1 MNLKTAKI
9 NEKFRSTYLAMNIRE
24 SDIRLMAF
32 NEGRNA
38 GIADGLARGISQGL
52 AQGAEQKAIETAKNL
67 LAMKLPLDSIA
78 KATGLSLEE
87 VEKLAK
93 ELSKVE
99 R

>member
-1 MNLKTAKI
+1 
-9 NEKFRSTYLAMNIRE
+9 MNIRE

-38 GIADGLARGISQGL
+38 GIADGLAQGIS
-52 AQGAEQKAIETAKNL
+52 QGAEQKAIETAKNL

-78 KATGLSLEE
+78 KATGISLEE